1 MFVPR
6 WLVGLVFALF
16 LGLLGLSVVAQGVIS
31 PSRGRGELQ
40 HRWISWV
47 EGRANPTF
55 ALHAFKDTASNY
67 TCYVFVNG
75 GVAEMN
81 CVK

>member
-31 PSRGRGELQ
+31 PSRGRGDLQ

-47 EGRANPTF
+47 EGRQTPTF
-55 ALHAFKDTASNY
+55 GFHAFKDTASNY
-67 TCYVFVNG
+67 TCYVFIQSDS
-75 GVAEMN
+75 AQME